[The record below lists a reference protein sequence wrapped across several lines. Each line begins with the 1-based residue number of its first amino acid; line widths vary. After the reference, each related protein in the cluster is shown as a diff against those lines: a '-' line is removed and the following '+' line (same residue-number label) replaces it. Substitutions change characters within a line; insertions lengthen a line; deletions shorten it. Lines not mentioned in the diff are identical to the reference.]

1 MIEELMQVGG
11 PGVVSQ
17 FFLLYFGKNLVR
29 VERMDTGGPAG
40 RFDVCLG
47 VGFALVEVPEESLA
61 DTGASGAGVGGDC
74 STISR
79 LQWGE

>member
-1 MIEELMQVGG
+1 MQVEG
-11 PGVVSQ
+11 PGVVSH
-17 FFLLYFGKNLVR
+17 FFLLYFGKNLVTR
-29 VERMDTGGPAG
+29 VERMDTGGPPG

-47 VGFALVEVPEESLA
+47 VGFVLGQFVEVPEESLA

-79 LQWGE
+79 LQWGK